1 MQALIDLFAFLSVI
15 LRAGVLIC
23 QSLILGGTLFVLW
36 TARPPHQNVSPTWDD
51 IQRSSRKLIR
61 IAAIALIAVQVLL
74 LYVDSSVL
82 MVTAQ
87 ISFRDVW
94 GANFF
99 ISGALALASALGIAI
114 VVSRRNHPAAAL
126 LLAFVTTMLLA
137 CIMTSHAAARING
150 RGPLLLMTALHQMAT
165 GFWIGGLPYLI
176 LMLARSHDR
185 LTQWSISER
194 YSRSAL
200 ASVAILVLSGT
211 GLSLSYMGSFAALIG
226 TAYGVMVSAKALMLA
241 GLVVLGSVNYF
252 LIRNEEPGHVIPR
265 LRRIVEAE
273 VGIGITIILTAAS
286 LTSQPP
292 ARDVLQETV
301 SLHQIVNRMRPE
313 WPHFN
318 LPTYA
323 DSSTAPASQAKSESA
338 GDSTSAFQNV
348 DGVPLTQKD
357 LADARESETNHHWM
371 GLVVL
376 AMGLLALLARTRRV
390 RWAEYWPLLL
400 ILISVFIFVAA
411 DSESW
416 PLGQQ
421 GFWACWLKPEVL
433 QHRLAA
439 LVCVGFAFFE
449 LRVRQ
454 HPGTNAGALVFPMM
468 CAIGGALLL
477 THSHAITNVKESL
490 LVELTHVPLGMLA
503 VCAGW
508 TRWLELRLPNTNW
521 KSPSWIWPICFVLI
535 GAGLLNYREI

>member
-1 MQALIDLFAFLSVI
+1 MQALIELFGFLSVI
-15 LRAGVLIC
+15 LRAGILIC

-36 TARPPHQNVSPTWDD
+36 TAQTSGQHISQTWDD
-51 IQRSSRKLIR
+51 VQVSSRKLIR
-61 IAAIALIAVQVLL
+61 VAAIALVAVQVLL

-82 MVTAQ
+82 MATAQ

-94 GANFF
+94 GATFF
-99 ISGALALASALGIAI
+99 IAGTAITFAGIGIAA
-114 VVSRRNHPAAAL
+114 VVSYRNRPATAL
-126 LLAFVTTMLLA
+126 LLVFVASTLIG
-137 CIMTSHAAARING
+137 CVMTSHAAARMHG
-150 RGPLLLMTALHQMAT
+150 RGPLILMTALHQMAV
-165 GFWIGGLPYLI
+165 GFWIGGLPFLI
-176 LMLARSHDR
+176 LMLSRSHDR

-200 ASVAILVLSGT
+200 VNVGILVLSGT

-241 GLVVLGSVNYF
+241 GLVILGAVNYK
-252 LIRNEEPGHVIPR
+252 LIRNEEPGHIIPR

-301 SLHQIVNRMRPE
+301 SLHQIVHRLKPE
-313 WPHFN
+313 WPRFA

-323 DSSTAPASQAKSESA
+323 DSSKTHPLQARSGSIAEGAPV
-338 GDSTSAFQNV
+338 FQNI

-376 AMGLLALLARTRRV
+376 GMGLMGLLARTGKFRL
-390 RWAEYWPLLL
+390 AEYWPLLL

-439 LVCVGFAFFE
+439 LVCIGFAFFE
-449 LRVRQ
+449 LRVRR
-454 HPGTNAGALVFPMM
+454 HPGTHAGALVFPLM

-477 THSHAITNVKESL
+477 THSHAITNVKEAL

>member
-1 MQALIDLFAFLSVI
+1 MQALVDLFAYLSVI

-36 TARPPHQNVSPTWDD
+36 TARPSLQDVSATWDD
-51 IQRSSRKLIR
+51 VQVSSRKFIR
-61 IAAIALIAVQVLL
+61 LAAIALIIVQALL

-87 ISFRDVW
+87 ISFKEVW

-99 ISGALALASALGIAI
+99 VAGSVILAAALGIAI
-114 VVSRRNHPAAAL
+114 VVSRRKRPAAIL
-126 LLAFVTTMLLA
+126 LFLLVVGMLVA
-137 CIMTSHAAARING
+137 CIMTSHAAARMNG
-150 RGPLLLMTALHQMAT
+150 RGALLLLTGLHQLAT

-176 LMLARSHDR
+176 LMLSRSHDR

-200 ASVAILVLSGT
+200 VSVGILVVSGT
-211 GLSLSYMGSFAALIG
+211 GLALSYMGSFAALIG
-226 TAYGVMVSAKALMLA
+226 TAYGVMVSAKAAMLA

-252 LIRNEEPGHVIPR
+252 LIRDQEPGDVIPR

-292 ARDVLQETV
+292 ATDVLQETV
-301 SLHQIVNRMRPE
+301 SLHQIVNRMKPE
-313 WPHFN
+313 WPRFD

-323 DSSTAPASQAKSESA
+323 DSTKTPPLQAKSQDA
-338 GDSTSAFQNV
+338 AAAVFQNV

-357 LADARESETNHHWM
+357 LADVRESETNHHWM

-376 AMGLLALLARTRRV
+376 AMGLTALLARTGKV

-400 ILISVFIFVAA
+400 ILISIFIFLAA

-416 PLGQQ
+416 PLGRQ

-439 LVCVGFAFFE
+439 LVCIGFAFFE
-449 LRVRQ
+449 LRVRR
-454 HPGTNAGALVFPMM
+454 HPGTHAGALVFPLM

-490 LVELTHVPLGMLA
+490 LVELTHVPLGLLA

-508 TRWLELRLPNTNW
+508 TRWLELRVPNMKW

>member
-1 MQALIDLFAFLSVI
+1 MQALVDLFAFLSVI

-36 TARPPHQNVSPTWDD
+36 TARPPVRVISPVWDD
-51 IQRSSRKLIR
+51 VQDSSRKFIR
-61 IAAIALIAVQVLL
+61 FTALALIAVQALL

-82 MVTAQ
+82 MVTAEIPFREVWGQ
-87 ISFRDVW
+87 ISFVAGTVILDWPPWVSW
-94 GANFF
+94 SWSLVKTPAECFGSTCFVA
-99 ISGALALASALGIAI
+99 GILI
-114 VVSRRNHPAAAL
+114 
-126 LLAFVTTMLLA
+126 A
-137 CIMTSHAAARING
+137 CVMTSHAAARMNG
-150 RGPLLLMTALHQMAT
+150 RGPLLIMTALHQLAT
-165 GFWIGGLPYLI
+165 GFWIGGLPFLI

-185 LTQWSISER
+185 LTQWVISER

-200 ASVAILVLSGT
+200 ISVGSIGT
-211 GLSLSYMGSFAALIG
+211 FRHRSRALSYMGSFAALIG
-226 TAYGVMVSAKALMLA
+226 TAYGVMVSAKALMLT

-252 LIRNEEPGHVIPR
+252 LIRGEEPGHVIPR

-301 SLHQIVNRMRPE
+301 SLHQIANRLKPQ
-313 WPHFN
+313 WPRFD
-318 LPTYA
+318 LSTFA
-323 DSSTAPASQAKSESA
+323 DSSKAGPLQNKLANASGDAPVLR
-338 GDSTSAFQNV
+338 NV

-357 LADARESETNHHWM
+357 LADVRESERNHHWM
-371 GLVVL
+371 GLIVL
-376 AMGLLALLARTRRV
+376 GMGLMALMAGPGKV

-416 PLGQQ
+416 PLGTQ

-449 LRVRQ
+449 LRVRR
-454 HPGTNAGALVFPMM
+454 HPGTTPA
-468 CAIGGALLL
+468 
-477 THSHAITNVKESL
+477 
-490 LVELTHVPLGMLA
+490 
-503 VCAGW
+503 
-508 TRWLELRLPNTNW
+508 RW
-521 KSPSWIWPICFVLI
+521 FFH
-535 GAGLLNYREI
+535 

>member
-1 MQALIDLFAFLSVI
+1 MQALVDLFAFLSVI

-36 TARPPHQNVSPTWDD
+36 TAKPSLQYVAASWNDV
-51 IQRSSRKLIR
+51 QLSSRKLIQL
-61 IAAIALIAVQVLL
+61 AAIALMVVQALL

-87 ISFRDVW
+87 ISFKEVW

-99 ISGALALASALGIAI
+99 VAGSVILAAALGIAI
-114 VVSRRNHPAAAL
+114 VVSRRERPAATL
-126 LLAFVTTMLLA
+126 LVLLVAGMLFA
-137 CIMTSHAAARING
+137 CVMTSHAAARMNG
-150 RGPLLLMTALHQMAT
+150 RGPLLLMTALHQLAT

-176 LMLARSHDR
+176 LMLSRPRDG

-200 ASVAILVLSGT
+200 VSVGILVLSGT
-211 GLSLSYMGSFAALIG
+211 GLTLSYMGSIAALIG
-226 TAYGVMVSAKALMLA
+226 TAYGVMVSAKVAMLA

-252 LIRNEEPGHVIPR
+252 LIRDQEPGSVIPR

-273 VGIGITIILTAAS
+273 VGIGITVVLTAAS

-292 ARDVLQETV
+292 AVDVQQEIV
-301 SLHQIVNRMRPE
+301 SLHQIVNRLKPE
-313 WPHFN
+313 WPRFE

-323 DSSTAPASQAKSESA
+323 DSTKTPPLQAKAEDA
-338 GDSTSAFQNV
+338 AAAVFHNV
-348 DGVPLTQKD
+348 DGVPFTRKELVD
-357 LADARESETNHHWM
+357 VRESETNHHWM
-371 GLVVL
+371 GLIVL
-376 AMGLLALLARTRRV
+376 GMGLTALLARTGKV

-400 ILISVFIFVAA
+400 ILISVFIFIAA

-416 PLGQQ
+416 PLGKQ

-449 LRVRQ
+449 LRVRRY
-454 HPGTNAGALVFPMM
+454 PGTHAGALAFPLM

-477 THSHAITNVKESL
+477 THSHPITNIKESL
-490 LVELTHVPLGMLA
+490 LVELTHVPLGLLA

-535 GAGLLNYREI
+535 GVGLLNYREI

>member
-1 MQALIDLFAFLSVI
+1 MQALVDLFAFLSVI

-23 QSLILGGTLFVLW
+23 QSLILGGTLFIFW
-36 TARPPHQNVSPTWDD
+36 TARPSLQVVPSTLDD
-51 IQRSSRKLIR
+51 VQVSSRKFIR
-61 IAAIALIAVQVLL
+61 LAALALIAVQALL

-82 MVTAQ
+82 MVTAE
-87 ISFRDVW
+87 IPFGDVL

-99 ISGALALASALGIAI
+99 IAGTAVGLASLGIAI
-114 VVSRRNHPAAAL
+114 VVSGRDRTRNAL
-126 LLAFVTTMLLA
+126 LLVFVTGMLVS
-137 CIMTSHAAARING
+137 CIMTSHAAARLNS
-150 RGPLLLMTALHQMAT
+150 RGPLMLMTALHQMAT

-176 LMLARSHDR
+176 LMLSRTHDR
-185 LTQWSISER
+185 LSQWTISER

-200 ASVAILVLSGT
+200 VSVGVLVLSGT

-226 TAYGVMVSAKALMLA
+226 TAYGVMVSAKALMLL
-241 GLVVLGSVNYF
+241 GLLILGSVNYF
-252 LIRNEEPGHVIPR
+252 LIRHQEPSHVIPR

-273 VGIGITIILTAAS
+273 VGIGLTIIITAAS

-292 ARDVLQETV
+292 AVDVLQETV
-301 SLHQIVNRMRPE
+301 SLHQIVNRLRPE
-313 WPHFN
+313 WPRFS

-323 DSSTAPASQAKSESA
+323 DSSKTAFPQTKSENA
-338 GDSTSAFQNV
+338 DAAAPVFRNV
-348 DGVPLTQKD
+348 DGEPLTQKD
-357 LADARESETNHHWM
+357 LADIRESETNHHWM

-376 AMGLLALLARTRRV
+376 AMGVMALLANTGKV

-400 ILISVFIFVAA
+400 ILISAFIFIAA

-421 GFWACWLKPEVL
+421 GFWACWLKPEDF
-433 QHRLAA
+433 QHRIAA

-449 LRVRQ
+449 LRVRR
-454 HPGTNAGALVFPMM
+454 HPGTHAGALVFPMM

-477 THSHAITNVKESL
+477 THSHNITNVKESL
-490 LVELTHVPLGMLA
+490 LVELTHVPIGILA

-535 GAGLLNYREI
+535 GASLLNYREI

>member
-15 LRAGVLIC
+15 LRAGILIC
-23 QSLILGGTLFVLW
+23 QSMILGGTLFVLW
-36 TARPPHQNVSPTWDD
+36 TARPPYPDSSSTWDAV
-51 IQRSSRKLIR
+51 QNSSRKLIR
-61 IAAIALIAVQVLL
+61 LAAIALIAVQILL

-82 MVTAQ
+82 MVTAE

-99 ISGALALASALGIAI
+99 VAGSVILVSAVGIAV
-114 VVSRRNHPAAAL
+114 VVSRRNRPSTAL
-126 LLAFVTTMLLA
+126 LLSFVTAVLVA
-137 CIMTSHAAARING
+137 CVMTSHAAARMNG
-150 RGPLLLMTALHQMAT
+150 RGPLMLITALHQMAT

-176 LMLARSHDR
+176 LMLSRSKGW
-185 LTQWSISER
+185 LAQWSISER

-200 ASVAILVLSGT
+200 VSVGILLLSGA
-211 GLSLSYMGSFAALIG
+211 GLTLSYMGSFAALIG

-252 LIRNEEPGHVIPR
+252 LIRDEEPGHVIPR

-292 ARDVLQETV
+292 AKDVLQETV

-323 DSSTAPASQAKSESA
+323 DSSTTPAVQTANDGA
-338 GDSTSAFQNV
+338 TDFTNV
-348 DGVPLTQKD
+348 DGVPLTQKY

-376 AMGLLALLARTRRV
+376 GMGVLALFARTGKV

-400 ILISVFIFVAA
+400 ILISAFIFVAA

-449 LRVRQ
+449 LRVRK
-454 HPGTNAGALVFPMM
+454 HPGTHAGALVFPMM

-490 LVELTHVPLGMLA
+490 LVELTHVPLGLLA

-521 KSPSWIWPICFVLI
+521 KAPSWIWPICFVLI

>member
-1 MQALIDLFAFLSVI
+1 MQALVDLFAFLSVI

-23 QSLILGGTLFVLW
+23 QSLILGGTLFIFW
-36 TARPPHQNVSPTWDD
+36 TARPSLQIVPSTLDD
-51 IQRSSRKLIR
+51 VQVSSRKFIR
-61 IAAIALIAVQVLL
+61 LAALALIAVQALL

-82 MVTAQ
+82 MVTAE
-87 ISFRDVW
+87 IPFRDVL

-99 ISGALALASALGIAI
+99 MAGTAVGLASLGIAI
-114 VVSRRNHPAAAL
+114 VVSGRDRTRNAL
-126 LLAFVTTMLLA
+126 LLVFVTVMLVS
-137 CIMTSHAAARING
+137 CIMTSHAAARLNS
-150 RGPLLLMTALHQMAT
+150 RGPLMLMTALHQMAT

-176 LMLARSHDR
+176 IMLSRTHDR
-185 LTQWSISER
+185 LSQWTISER

-200 ASVAILVLSGT
+200 VSVGVLVLSGT

-226 TAYGVMVSAKALMLA
+226 TAYGVMVSAKALMLL
-241 GLVVLGSVNYF
+241 GLLILGSVNYF
-252 LIRNEEPGHVIPR
+252 LVRHQDPSHVIPR

-273 VGIGITIILTAAS
+273 VGIGLTIIITAAS

-292 ARDVLQETV
+292 AVDVLQETV
-301 SLHQIVNRMRPE
+301 SLHQIVNRLRPE
-313 WPHFN
+313 WPRFS

-323 DSSTAPASQAKSESA
+323 DSSKTESPQTKSENA
-338 GDSTSAFQNV
+338 DAAAPVFRNV
-348 DGVPLTQKD
+348 DGETLTQKD
-357 LADARESETNHHWM
+357 LADIRESETNHHWM

-376 AMGLLALLARTRRV
+376 AMGVMALLANTGKV

-400 ILISVFIFVAA
+400 ILISAFIFIAA

-421 GFWACWLKPEVL
+421 GFWACWLKPEDF
-433 QHRLAA
+433 QHRIAA

-449 LRVRQ
+449 LRVRR
-454 HPGTNAGALVFPMM
+454 HPGTHAGALVFPMM

-477 THSHAITNVKESL
+477 THSHNIANVKESL
-490 LVELTHVPLGMLA
+490 LVELTHVPIGLLA

-535 GAGLLNYREI
+535 GASLLNYREI